1 MRRGWEQGEALAA
14 GRVPVSLS
22 VMTLQRKLGSCK
34 EGKKTKTNTKT
45 KPNQTPETKQP
56 KKPKKTN
63 QAKQNREGTCIKRRR
78 ISQRERKTE
87 FI

>member
-45 KPNQTPETKQP
+45 KPNTRNKTIKKTKKKTTKQN
-56 KKPKKTN
+56 KIEKEL
-63 QAKQNREGTCIKRRR
+63 A
-78 ISQRERKTE
+78 
-87 FI
+87 